1 MFTLTSGNR
10 THNLGLGQILP
21 GQLSYHPAVS
31 HDYQPGTG
39 TEHLVG
45 LRRNEGHAHA
55 FTCQLQYQL
64 LDIHLGADIDT
75 SRRLIQDQIFRM
87 GQKLSG

>member
-75 SRRLIQDQIFRM
+75 SRRLIQITFC
-87 GQKLSG
+87 

>member
-10 THNLGLGQILP
+10 THNLGLGQIIT
-21 GQLSYHPAVS
+21 GQLSYNKAVS
-31 HDYQPGTG
+31 HEKQQGTD
-39 TEHLVG
+39 TEHLEG

-64 LDIHLGADIDT
+64 LDIHIGADIDN
-75 SRRLIQDQIFRM
+75 SSRLIQDQILRK
-87 GQKLSG
+87 GQKPPG